1 MLLWRDLKL
10 PISPTANLFEDH
22 ILNKMSSVKADIAD
36 KTEDHI
42 ELSHQIGKCYERR
55 YKGVT
60 DFAQSK
66 TSQTKLQDI
75 LSNPI
80 IEMKSDQIKIQTSR
94 KFKKRIEKYINM

>member
-66 TSQTKLQDI
+66 TSQTKLQAI

-80 IEMKSDQIKIQTSR
+80 IEMKSEQVIKETSR
-94 KFKKRIEKYINM
+94 NLKRKRY

>member
-42 ELSHQIGKCYERR
+42 ELSHQIGKCFERR

-80 IEMKSDQIKIQTSR
+80 IEMKSEQVIKETSR
-94 KFKKRIEKYINM
+94 NLKRKRY